1 MKKFTLL
8 LLLFLAPAL
17 QAQQWQTLTAQ
28 FSCGP
33 FREIV
38 KVLTNQKFQETPLW
52 IGNNDNDPTNLVLF
66 LNADSG
72 NWTMLQYFRDTACIL
87 GMGQTSNIVN
97 LAPFGGTKN

>member
-1 MKKFTLL
+1 MKKLMLPLL
-8 LLLFLAPAL
+8 LALTLPA
-17 QAQQWQTLTAQ
+17 QAQTWQTLTAQ

-38 KVLTNQKFQETPLW
+38 KVLTNQKFQEAPLW

-72 NWTMLQYFRDTACIL
+72 NWTMLQYYRDTACIL

-97 LAPFGGTKN
+97 LAPFGGAKD